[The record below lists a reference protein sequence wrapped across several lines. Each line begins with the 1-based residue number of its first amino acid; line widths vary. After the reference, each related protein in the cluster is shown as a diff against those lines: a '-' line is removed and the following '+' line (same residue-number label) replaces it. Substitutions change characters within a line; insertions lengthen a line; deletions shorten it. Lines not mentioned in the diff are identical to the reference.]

1 MRKVEPS
8 KSEVDVL
15 VEVEELGW
23 RHERGRERNQGL
35 RQDSW
40 VDAVATLLAT
50 IVFGLGWVLVE
61 LERAEPPVNRYD
73 AAVSTA
79 WVAAVAT
86 SINARTTEVR
96 PTEMVSVRSIATRED
111 GDAGW
116 TDRVLQKSNR

>member
-1 MRKVEPS
+1 MEPS

-15 VEVEELGW
+15 VEVQELGW
-23 RHERGRERNQGL
+23 RHERGRGRGRNQGL

-61 LERAEPPVNRYD
+61 LKRAEPPVNRYD

-86 SINARTTEVR
+86 SINARTNEVR
-96 PTEMVSVRSIATRED
+96 PTEMVSVRTIATSED

-116 TDRVLQKSNR
+116 TDRMLQKSSR

>member
-1 MRKVEPS
+1 MNSSQAE
-8 KSEVDVL
+8 EEL
-15 VEVEELGW
+15 HELGW
-23 RHERGRERNQGL
+23 RHGRGRERDHGL
-35 RQDSW
+35 AQDSW
-40 VDAVATLLAT
+40 VDAVVTLLAT
-50 IVFGLGWVLVE
+50 IIFGLGWVLVE

-96 PTEMVSVRSIATRED
+96 PTEMVSVRPIAMRED

-116 TDRVLQKSNR
+116 TEQALQMSNR